1 MIKPM
6 KQLTQSVI
14 LKRKRKDFCGGT
26 RRIRGDHPC
35 RIEWKLLLAFP
46 ILISLDLFLKGD
58 QTGLELVIYRKMT
71 LSF

>member
-35 RIEWKLLLAFP
+35 RIEWKLLLY
-46 ILISLDLFLKGD
+46 ID
-58 QTGLELVIYRKMT
+58 QFGFVFERRSDWSGARYI
-71 LSF
+71 

>member
-26 RRIRGDHPC
+26 GRIRGDHPC